1 MSNYSCSRTR
11 SCRTSPDTADA
22 VSDVAVVRTG
32 DRTVADRARRER
44 VGLLQSPPRALSA
57 GYDRCCRDV
66 GLTHTPKLLR
76 DLHISGVIDLAQD
89 CMQGVGANAWAQA
102 ERPASILQPHLWVS
116 LFHRN
121 GFTHEGAS
129 ADPPSQPVEVF
140 RGAPH
145 EGRLGMS
152 WTHEVDIATR
162 FATEGISGR
171 PPGTVYAAR
180 TSTSRVSARRSGWST
195 LMA

>member
-1 MSNYSCSRTR
+1 
-11 SCRTSPDTADA
+11 
-22 VSDVAVVRTG
+22 
-32 DRTVADRARRER
+32 
-44 VGLLQSPPRALSA
+44 
-57 GYDRCCRDV
+57 
-66 GLTHTPKLLR
+66 LR

-89 CMQGVGANAWAQA
+89 CMQGVVANAWAQA
-102 ERPASILQPHLWVS
+102 ERPTSILQPHLWVS

-152 WTHEVDIATR
+152 WTREVDIATR